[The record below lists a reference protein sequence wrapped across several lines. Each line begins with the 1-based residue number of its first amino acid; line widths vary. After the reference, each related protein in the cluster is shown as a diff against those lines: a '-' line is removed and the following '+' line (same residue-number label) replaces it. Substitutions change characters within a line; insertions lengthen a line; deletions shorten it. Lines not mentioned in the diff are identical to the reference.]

1 MREVLIKAMQ
11 RMHLGQSSATP
22 GSRSLPVVRASD
34 GEIRTLTDAHLSG
47 FGLLARIGGSWGY
60 SAVVTDSEK
69 RSLTPPPGQAMPL
82 EGRYRKGGRS
92 RGTIRLGSRCILITC
107 QWRQTEHGNR
117 AGRCSEDLGQ
127 GGDTN
132 AAYVEEVKKATPVN
146 SLGTGLDWE
155 GVCLRL
161 VASTV
166 AAAGASSLPSPL
178 QVPTF
183 VPSELGSMLDVLV
196 GTAAIADL
204 VQRRRS
210 PWAGKLGEHIAYS
223 EITMV
228 DEPGDPR
235 AVLSAP
241 YDDKG
246 VPTVVRPVVENGV
259 LRLYL
264 YDAYSSLVEGRAPS
278 GNGLRRGPHIYS
290 TCSAAMCRQDIS
302 TWWSLPEA
310 RAGSECCPRSTV
322 VCSSR
327 SFPAPT

>member
-1 MREVLIKAMQ
+1 MARELDAAQ
-11 RMHLGQSSATP
+11 RISD
-22 GSRSLPVVRASD
+22 RVV
-34 GEIRTLTDAHLSG
+34 
-47 FGLLARIGGSWGY
+47 
-60 SAVVTDSEK
+60 
-69 RSLTPPPGQAMPL
+69 
-82 EGRYRKGGRS
+82 
-92 RGTIRLGSRCILITC
+92 
-107 QWRQTEHGNR
+107 N
-117 AGRCSEDLGQ
+117 
-127 GGDTN
+127 TN
-132 AAYVEEVKKATPVN
+132 AAYIEEVKKTALVN
-146 SLGTGLDWE
+146 SLGTDLDWE

-166 AAAGASSLPSPL
+166 AAGASSLPSPL

-246 VPTVVRPVVENGV
+246 VPTAASPVIENGV

-290 TCSAAMCRQDIS
+290 TCSAATCRQDIS
-302 TWWSLPEA
+302 T
-310 RAGSECCPRSTV
+310 R
-322 VCSSR
+322 
-327 SFPAPT
+327 